1 MSRRRVVV
9 TGLGLVSP
17 VGNNTAD
24 SWRNVV
30 DGVSGITSI
39 DTFDTEGFASRIG
52 GLIKDFDVSPYL
64 KAKHA
69 RNSDQFMH
77 YGVASSKQAFDDAGL
92 SVPEDEAHRF
102 GIFMG
107 SGIGGLGTI
116 EKNYERYMKGG
127 PRRISPF
134 FVPGSIVNMV
144 SGHVSIDLGLTGPN
158 LALVTACATSTHC
171 IGLAARLI
179 SYGDA
184 DVMLAGGAEYATTR
198 LGLGGF
204 SSARAL
210 STRNDEPGR
219 ACRPWD
225 RDRDGFVLSDG
236 AGCVVLEEYE
246 RATQRG
252 ASIYAEV
259 VGFGMSGDANHITAP
274 ATDGRGADQCM
285 RSALKDA
292 ELNPEQIGYV
302 NAHGTSTPLGDL
314 AETVGLKRTFG
325 DHAKRLAISSTK
337 STTGHMVGAAGAAEA
352 IFTLLALKHQILP
365 PTINLD
371 NQDPECDLDFT
382 PNTARDVKLDY
393 ALSNSFG
400 FGGTNGTVIFKRL
413 S

>member
-24 SWRNVV
+24 SWRNVR
-30 DGVSGITSI
+30 DGISGITLI
-39 DTFDTEGFASRIG
+39 ETFDTEGFAARIG
-52 GLIKDFDVSPYL
+52 GQIKDFDVSPYMEP
-64 KAKHA
+64 KHA
-69 RNSDQFMH
+69 RNSDLFMH
-77 YGVASSKQAFDDAGL
+77 YGIASCKQAIDASGL
-92 SVPEDEAHRF
+92 DVPEGEAHRF
-102 GIFMG
+102 GVFMG

-144 SGHVSIDLGLTGPN
+144 SGHISIDYGMTGPN
-158 LALVTACATSTHC
+158 LALVTACATATHC

-179 SYGDA
+179 AYGDA
-184 DVMLAGGAEYATTR
+184 DVMLAGGSDYATTP
-198 LGLGGF
+198 LGIGGF

-210 STRNDEPGR
+210 STRNDDPEC
-219 ACRPWD
+219 ASRPWD

-236 AGCVVLEEYE
+236 AGCLVLEEYE
-246 RATQRG
+246 RAKKRG
-252 ASIYAEV
+252 APTCAEI

-274 ATDGRGADQCM
+274 ATDGAGADQCM
-285 RSALKDA
+285 RDA
-292 ELNPEQIGYV
+292 MRDAKLNAEQIGYV
-302 NAHGTSTPLGDL
+302 NAHGTSTPLGDI
-314 AETVGLKRTFG
+314 AETTAIKQSFG
-325 DHAKRLAISSTK
+325 DHAKRLAVSSTK

-352 IFTLLALKHQILP
+352 IFTILALENQILP

-371 NQDPECDLDFT
+371 NQDPECDLDYT
-382 PNTARDVKLDY
+382 PNTARDVDLEY

-413 S
+413 G